1 MIGGAGK
8 AGPWLVDLS
17 TWSVKPQQLMGVG
30 VQLRRMVGGGSTIVF
45 TSPIPHPHHCTIE
58 AVAVEDYRARGSLE
72 YRRVYER
79 ERETQAA

>member
-30 VQLRRMVGGGSTIVF
+30 VQLRRMVRVGRVVAAQHCTIVF
-45 TSPIPHPHHCTIE
+45 TSPLFHPAPLYH
-58 AVAVEDYRARGSLE
+58 
-72 YRRVYER
+72 
-79 ERETQAA
+79 